1 MSDLEKNQNL
11 FGEQEEDGLRPYSEI
26 LPYWDELPVGTK
38 AMLNDIDDILPPY
51 MPTLAQMMEEV
62 KEERRKAK
70 EKT

>member
-11 FGEQEEDGLRPYSEI
+11 FGEQEKDGLRPYSEI

-38 AMLNDIDDILPPY
+38 AMLNDIDGIRPPY
-51 MPTLAQMMEEV
+51 MPTLSQMMEEV
-62 KEERRKAK
+62 EEELRKAK